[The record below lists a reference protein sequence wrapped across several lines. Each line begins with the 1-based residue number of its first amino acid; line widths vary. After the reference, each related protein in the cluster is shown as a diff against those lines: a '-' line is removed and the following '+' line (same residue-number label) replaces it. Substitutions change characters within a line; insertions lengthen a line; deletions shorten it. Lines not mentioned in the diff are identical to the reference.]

1 MKRFALAGGLMV
13 AAFAGVVFAQDKAM
27 KELEGTYKVTA
38 LEKGGKPAPKE
49 LMESLKVTIKGEEFL
64 IKVGDDE
71 KKAKFKVDSS
81 KTPNTIDIT
90 PSEGPEKGKT
100 FPGIFKIEKGEVT
113 VAFTEKGDRPKE
125 FKSEGDAMLLKM
137 KKDEKKKEEKQ

>member
-13 AAFAGVVFAQDKAM
+13 AAFAGVVFAQDKAV

-49 LMESLKVTIKGEEFL
+49 LADSLKVTIKGEEFL
-64 IKVGDDE
+64 IKVGDEE
-71 KKAKFKVDSS
+71 KKAKFKVDST
-81 KTPNTIDIT
+81 KTPHTIDIT
-90 PSEGPEKGKT
+90 PSDGPEKGKT

-113 VAFTEKGDRPKE
+113 VVFTEKGDRPKE
-125 FKSEGDAMLLKM
+125 FKSEGDTMLIKM
-137 KKDEKKKEEKQ
+137 KKEEKKEEKK